1 MKRHE
6 YAMDGYAGY
15 AYPSIGFMDMLV
27 NIKPLLLLLLL
38 VVVVVVVVV
47 VAVAVPVAV
56 PVAVVVV
63 VVVIVWCDPLQF
75 SFLGFSAMS
84 AAFPQL

>member
-27 NIKPLLLLLLL
+27 NIKPLLLLL
-38 VVVVVVVVV
+38 VVVVVVVV
-47 VAVAVPVAV
+47 
-56 PVAVVVV
+56 
-63 VVVIVWCDPLQF
+63 
-75 SFLGFSAMS
+75 SFTYISSLFQEIA
-84 AAFPQL
+84 P